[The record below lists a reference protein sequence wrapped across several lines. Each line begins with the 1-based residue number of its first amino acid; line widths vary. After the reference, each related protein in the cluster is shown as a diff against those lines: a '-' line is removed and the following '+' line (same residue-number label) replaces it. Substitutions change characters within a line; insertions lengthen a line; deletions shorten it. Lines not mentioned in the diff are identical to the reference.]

1 MSSGWCLA
9 IKQAE
14 TGKQCVCVVYVL
26 PTHTFLSCCFI
37 LSVLYWAEHSIPM
50 QFRLFWA
57 FFVQENGD
65 SCIWKG
71 GLQRRNGALCIKGA
85 KSETWI
91 SGICLCLNHS
101 CLYQLTH
108 SVKFMCSLLP
118 FPLLS
123 CRWSISGWTQI
134 LPVRESAERELWT
147 KLSCILSSGS
157 AINKISWQ
165 EGVGEKHFLL
175 AMSVAFLKRAAEEMQ
190 RRKSSTSLEI
200 LIFFETKCNQFCLP
214 YMGFRKSPEISN
226 KTHAVFLDMCTPQ
239 HRTVEDTIHKC
250 TCSCHPLSTSHFPV
264 QT

>member
-26 PTHTFLSCCFI
+26 PAHTLLSCCFI
-37 LSVLYWAEHSIPM
+37 LPVLYWTEHGIST

-71 GLQRRNGALCIKGA
+71 GLQKVGHFFCIKGA
-85 KSETWI
+85 KWKTWI

-108 SVKFMCSLLP
+108 SVKFMCSLPP

-123 CRWSISGWTQI
+123 CRWSISGRAQI
-134 LPVRESAERELWT
+134 LPVRESAERELRT
-147 KLSCILSSGS
+147 KLSCILASGF

-165 EGVGEKHFLL
+165 GGCWGETLL
-175 AMSVAFLKRAAEEMQ
+175 AGYVSSLSKEEMQ
-190 RRKSSTSLEI
+190 ERKSSTSLEI
-200 LIFFETKCNQFCLP
+200 LVFFETKCNQFCLP
-214 YMGFRKSPEISN
+214 HMDFRKSPEISN
-226 KTHAVFLDMCTPQ
+226 KTHAVFLDVCTAR
-239 HRTVEDTIHKC
+239 HKTIKDTKHKC
-250 TCSCHPLSTSHFPV
+250 TCSCHDLSASPFPV